1 MLKIIRYFLIII
13 LIGTSSFIG
22 IFLCLL
28 RPFHPNNATL
38 YGKFIGKVGLKI
50 LGIKVIVEN
59 KHLWFLHGPVL
70 AISNHQHN
78 LDIFICGSIL
88 HTRIVS
94 LGKKQLLY
102 LPLFGVFYWLS
113 GNILIDRSNK
123 QKAWESMEKV
133 KKAILENNTS
143 IWMMPE
149 GTRSQGRGLQ
159 PFKKGAFITA
169 IAAQTKILPIVI
181 SNYCN
186 NLDLN
191 KWHST
196 TVHIK
201 LLPPIQTVGLAEHDA
216 EKLTQDT
223 HDLFKTQ
230 LSS

>member
-1 MLKIIRYFLIII
+1 MLKLIRYILVFTLVGISSIAGLIICI
-13 LIGTSSFIG
+13 
-22 IFLCLL
+22 L
-28 RPFHPNNATL
+28 RPFHPNNATM

-50 LGIKVIVEN
+50 LGIKVVVEN
-59 KHLWFLHGPVL
+59 RHLWFLHSPVL

-78 LDIFICGSIL
+78 LDIFVCGSIL

-102 LPLFGVFYWLS
+102 LPFFGIFYWLS

-123 QKAWESMEKV
+123 QKAWDSMEKV
-133 KKAILENNTS
+133 KKAIQENDTS

-149 GTRSQGRGLQ
+149 GTRSQGKGLQ

-181 SNYCN
+181 SDYCN
-186 NLDLN
+186 NIDLN
-191 KWHST
+191 KWHSA

-201 LLPPIQTVGLAEHDA
+201 LFPPIETVGLTEQDA
-216 EKLTQDT
+216 PALMKQC

>member
-1 MLKIIRYFLIII
+1 MLKLIRYFLIII
-13 LIGTSSFIG
+13 LVGATSLAG

-38 YGKFIGKVGLKI
+38 YGKFIGIVGLKI
-50 LGIKVIVEN
+50 LGIKVITQN
-59 KHLWFLHGPVL
+59 RHLWFLHSPVL

-102 LPLFGVFYWLS
+102 LPFFGLFYWLS

-123 QKAWESMEKV
+123 QKAWDSMEKV
-133 KKAILENNTS
+133 KKAIQENETS

-169 IAAQTKILPIVI
+169 IAAQSKILPIVI
-181 SNYCN
+181 SEYCN
-186 NLDLN
+186 KIDLN
-191 KWHST
+191 KWHSA
-196 TVHIK
+196 TVYIK
-201 LLPPIQTVGLAEHDA
+201 ILPPLETVGLTEHDA
-216 EKLTQDT
+216 TALTQKA
-223 HDLFKTQ
+223 HDLFKSQ